1 MGNATTAGKAPASA
15 VETTVLRDALVVPV
29 RMSLGWPAARS
40 SSELVD
46 AVRGA
51 QR

>member
-1 MGNATTAGKAPASA
+1 MGNAKKAEKAPVSA
-15 VETTVLRDALVVPV
+15 LETTVLRDALVVPV

>member
-1 MGNATTAGKAPASA
+1 MGNGKMTEKAPVSGM
-15 VETTVLRDALVVPV
+15 ETAILRDALVVPV

-40 SSELVD
+40 SSELVN